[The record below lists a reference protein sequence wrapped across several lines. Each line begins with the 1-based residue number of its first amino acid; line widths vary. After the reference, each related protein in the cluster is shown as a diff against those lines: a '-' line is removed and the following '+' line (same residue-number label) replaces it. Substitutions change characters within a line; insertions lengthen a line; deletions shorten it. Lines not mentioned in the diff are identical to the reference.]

1 MASPVRVRFAPSPT
15 GEPHLGN
22 LRTAMF
28 DWLFARNQG
37 GAFII
42 RIEDTDQA
50 RVVEGAQESILEAL
64 SWLGLDWDEG
74 PDRGGGHGPYVQSAR
89 QQMGIYKEQA
99 QRLIDQGNA
108 YHCYCTPER
117 LDGMRKAQQARKE
130 PPGYDRRCRDLSP
143 EDRAK
148 AAAENP
154 HPVVRFKMPLEGTIA
169 VQDRLRGEVE
179 FDASRLDDFIIL
191 KADTFPTY
199 HLASVVDDHLME
211 ISHVMRAEEWLPSLP
226 RHKLLYEALGYLMPE
241 MVHLPIILGPDRAR
255 LSKRHGSTSVLEY
268 RDQGYLP
275 DAMMNFMALL
285 GWSLDDHTEVIS
297 RETLVES
304 FSLDRVSSS
313 AAIFN
318 AEKLEWFNG
327 LYIRQLTPESLADLL
342 VPWLEREL
350 PEEVSRPLDQTYV
363 LRLVPL
369 IHERLKKL
377 SEATELTS
385 FFFVEQPRYNP
396 LRVIQ
401 KGMVRDDT
409 REALS
414 RAITAVEPIDEWSA
428 ERLEPT
434 LRDLATALD
443 LTTGQLF
450 GALRVAVTGR
460 TAAPPLFETMEVLGK
475 ERCLARLYAADFF
488 VKAIPIAC

>member
-22 LRTAMF
+22 LRTAML

-74 PDRGGGHGPYVQSAR
+74 PDRGGGYGPYVQSAR
-89 QQMGIYKEQA
+89 QQMGIYQEQA

-108 YHCYCTPER
+108 YNCYCTPER
-117 LDGMRKAQQARKE
+117 LDVMRKAQQARKE

-143 EDRAK
+143 ADRAK

-179 FDASRLDDFIIL
+179 FDASRLDDFIII

-226 RHKLLYEALGYLMPE
+226 RHKLLYEALGYPMPE
-241 MVHLPIILGPDRAR
+241 MVHLPIIMGPDRVR
-255 LSKRHGSTSVLEY
+255 LSKRHGATSILEY
-268 RDQGYLP
+268 RNQGYLP
-275 DAMMNFMALL
+275 DAMVNFMALL

-297 RETLVES
+297 REALVAS

-327 LYIRQLTPESLADLL
+327 LYIRQLTPEALADLL

-350 PEEVSRPLDQTYV
+350 PEEVSRPLDRAYV

-414 RAITAVEPIDEWSA
+414 RAIAAVEPIDEWSA
-428 ERLEPT
+428 ERLEPA